1 MKDAWYATWFDTEDY
16 HLLYEHRDN
25 EEAKVFI
32 DNLVHYLQLP
42 INARVADVACGKG
55 RHCIMLAQHQ
65 LDVVGLDLSENS
77 IAYAKQ
83 FEEEHLRFY
92 VNDMRHPSSINYYDA
107 VFNFFTSFGY
117 FATELENYKAAR
129 AFVAAAKHGGYIVVD
144 FLNVFPIIAKMQQ
157 PITKTIERLGTVFEI
172 KKLYEQKKFIKLIDA
187 IKSDGSINHYKEEV
201 QALELKDFEKYFAK
215 FGASLVELFGNYHLD
230 PFDGST
236 SERMIMI
243 FKKN

>member
-1 MKDAWYATWFDTEDY
+1 
-16 HLLYEHRDN
+16 
-25 EEAKVFI
+25 
-32 DNLVHYLQLP
+32 
-42 INARVADVACGKG
+42 
-55 RHCIMLAQHQ
+55 
-65 LDVVGLDLSENS
+65 
-77 IAYAKQ
+77 
-83 FEEEHLRFY
+83 
-92 VNDMRHPSSINYYDA
+92 MRHPSSINYYDA